1 LEDAHAP
8 GMVRKFLNILNRYV
22 KRVYS
27 QMISHLV
34 VFCQLVAMQ
43 VSWMKACAVMLNDH
57 SLHDFCKIGKLH
69 QAWLTFLAALPSTGG
84 REYE

>member
-1 LEDAHAP
+1 VMWITVGGCTCTGHGKE
-8 GMVRKFLNILNRYV
+8 VLNILNRYV
-22 KRVYS
+22 KRVYI

-57 SLHDFCKIGKLH
+57 SLHNFCKIGKLH
-69 QAWLTFLAALPSTGG
+69 LHG
-84 REYE
+84 